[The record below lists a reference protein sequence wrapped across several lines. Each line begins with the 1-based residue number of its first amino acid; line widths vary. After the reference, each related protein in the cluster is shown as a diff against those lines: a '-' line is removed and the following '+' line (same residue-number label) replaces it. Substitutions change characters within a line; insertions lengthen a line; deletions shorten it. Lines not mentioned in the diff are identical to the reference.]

1 MDLLQIIDKNS
12 LTPLVRRVQDNPR
25 LEILEWQFTK
35 LGGGST
41 EAEVYRVSGTARNE
55 DEPVAWSLVLKLL
68 PPPSSNKTGTLA
80 PAEDPTSSNYW
91 KREFLVYSSHL
102 LDSLPNGLS
111 APRCFLA
118 EERYD
123 YCWLWLEDVDAVS
136 GVEWSIGDFGTAA
149 RHLGQFNG
157 VWLVEQELPSFDWL
171 NNKFVHERAFAMDT
185 NEHNLAAAV
194 ETLCQHNSMLREV
207 WTDETVLKT
216 QQLLTEREMFLSR
229 LDQLPQTFSH
239 QDTGRK
245 NLSIRS
251 GVGGHVSTVV
261 IDWGFAGLGVAGID
275 LGPLIVSSA
284 RWFGGIAPSQLME
297 VESLVFEAYLQG
309 LSEAGWNGE
318 VRVVR
323 LGYLISSILLFG
335 PFWVKGFSDF
345 PPETR
350 DKMKVVFGHPY
361 EEVVRRWSEVNQ
373 HVLAQADEVRRLI

>member
-1 MDLLQIIDKNS
+1 
-12 LTPLVRRVQDNPR
+12 
-25 LEILEWQFTK
+25 
-35 LGGGST
+35 
-41 EAEVYRVSGTARNE
+41 
-55 DEPVAWSLVLKLL
+55 
-68 PPPSSNKTGTLA
+68 
-80 PAEDPTSSNYW
+80 
-91 KREFLVYSSHL
+91 
-102 LDSLPNGLS
+102 
-111 APRCFLA
+111 
-118 EERYD
+118 
-123 YCWLWLEDVDAVS
+123 
-136 GVEWSIGDFGTAA
+136 
-149 RHLGQFNG
+149 
-157 VWLVEQELPSFDWL
+157 
-171 NNKFVHERAFAMDT
+171 
-185 NEHNLAAAV
+185 
-194 ETLCQHNSMLREV
+194 
-207 WTDETVLKT
+207 
-216 QQLLTEREMFLSR
+216 MFLSR